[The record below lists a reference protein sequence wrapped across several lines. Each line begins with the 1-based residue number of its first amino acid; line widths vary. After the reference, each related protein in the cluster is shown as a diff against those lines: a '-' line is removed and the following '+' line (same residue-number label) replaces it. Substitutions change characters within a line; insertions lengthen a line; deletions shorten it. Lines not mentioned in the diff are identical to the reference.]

1 MMKLP
6 SFLII
11 VSAVIAVFALH
22 GTAQTASDRESD
34 AVKRDLS
41 ELYGAPSRKI
51 AVHLKN
57 GVKVMGYI
65 NAMDVDTFT
74 LVDAKRGNK
83 MEIRYADVS
92 RVNKTGI
99 SKTQKT
105 LLVAAGIGALIAVG
119 IVLRPKP
126 KGGLRCLLCN

>member
-1 MMKLP
+1 MMKTI
-6 SFLII
+6 SFLILSSVFI
-11 VSAVIAVFALH
+11 AASAPHIA
-22 GTAQTASDRESD
+22 AQTAGDRESD
-34 AVKRDLS
+34 AIKRDLS

-57 GVKVMGYI
+57 GARLMGYI
-65 NAMDVDTFT
+65 NAMDVETFT

-105 LLVAAGIGALIAVG
+105 VLVAAGIGTLIAVG
-119 IVLRPKP
+119 IIFRPKP
-126 KGGLRCLLCN
+126 KGGLRCLLC

>member
-1 MMKLP
+1 MKLP

-22 GTAQTASDRESD
+22 GSAQTASDRESD

-57 GVKVMGYI
+57 GAKLMGYI
-65 NAMDVDTFT
+65 NAMDVETFT
-74 LVDAKRGNK
+74 LVDGKWGSK
-83 MEIRYADVS
+83 TEIRYADVS

-105 LLVAAGIGALIAVG
+105 VMVAAGIGALITVG

-126 KGGLRCLLCN
+126 KGGLRCLFCN

>member
-1 MMKLP
+1 MKL
-6 SFLII
+6 SGFIII
-11 VSAVIAVFALH
+11 VSAVIAVSALH

-34 AVKRDLS
+34 AIKRDLS

-57 GVKVMGYI
+57 GVKLMGYI
-65 NAMDVDTFT
+65 NAMDVDAFT

-83 MEIRYADVS
+83 VEVRYADVS

-105 LLVAAGIGALIAVG
+105 VLVAAGIGALITVG

>member
-1 MMKLP
+1 MMKTFN
-6 SFLII
+6 FLVIFSVLI
-11 VSAVIAVFALH
+11 VASALH
-22 GTAQTASDRESD
+22 IAAQPAGDRESD
-34 AVKRDLS
+34 AIKRDLS

-51 AVHLKN
+51 AVHMKN
-57 GVKVMGYI
+57 GAKLMGYI
-65 NAMDVDTFT
+65 NAMDADTFT

-105 LLVAAGIGALIAVG
+105 VLVAAGIGTLIAVG
-119 IVLRPKP
+119 IVFRPKP
-126 KGGLRCLLCN
+126 KGGLRCLFC